1 MRKITKELK
10 DKTNKELNAEI
21 TKLREDIAKTI
32 LSSKTSPAKD
42 TNLITKKKKRLA
54 VLLTLESQKK

>member
-42 TNLITKKKKRLA
+42 TNVIAKMKKRLA